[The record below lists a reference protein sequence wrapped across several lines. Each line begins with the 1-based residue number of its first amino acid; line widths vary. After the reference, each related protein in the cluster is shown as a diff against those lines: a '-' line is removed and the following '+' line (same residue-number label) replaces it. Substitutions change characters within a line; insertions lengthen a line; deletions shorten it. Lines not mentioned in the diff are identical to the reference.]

1 MLVAPSEIVLR
12 IALALVAGAIIGIER
27 EWRHKAAGIK
37 TTTLVALGS
46 AAFALMSDTFGPNNH
61 SPAQLA
67 AAVISGI
74 GFIGAGVIIHRGAS
88 VQGVTTAATLWAA
101 AALGVAVGLG
111 YFVVGAAVFI
121 GVLIVQFGMRRAV
134 SAVEARRGP
143 GMQQVELR
151 IDCDDASLPAV
162 NAAWVEFAHGKELT
176 PLRHSTTRNGE
187 VLIWSALF
195 SARGIDFRE
204 LEERLLHTT
213 GVTKFEAR
221 RTKQSED

>member
-1 MLVAPSEIVLR
+1 MTLAPSEIILR
-12 IALALVAGAIIGIER
+12 IALALVAGAIIGVER

-101 AALGVAVGLG
+101 ASLGVAIGLG
-111 YFVVGAAVFI
+111 YFVVGAAVFVA
-121 GVLIVQFGMRRAV
+121 VLVVQFGMRRAV

-143 GMQQVELR
+143 ALQQVEVR
-151 IDCDDASLPAV
+151 IECDEASLPEV
-162 NAAWVEFAHGKELT
+162 NAAWSQFAHGKDIAT
-176 PLRHSTTRNGE
+176 LRHATSRAASGLTWT
-187 VLIWSALF
+187 ALF
-195 SARGIDFRE
+195 IARGIDLAA
-204 LEERLLHTT
+204 LEDRLMHAA
-213 GVTKFEAR
+213 GVTRVEAR
-221 RTKQSED
+221 RTTQSED